1 MSSLVKNENKTK
13 ASKNGL
19 VAARIQLNSNY
30 EKLINDNK
38 NVNEHIKKLE
48 DLNQKAFDNK
58 LIFIKENAINRASYN
73 TKKKTIDLKR
83 DILSA
88 TANSNKKKD
97 NENFNKTQL
106 KMQEIV
112 NKNPEIYGNILN
124 LNKCENQLLS
134 NNLIKNNSNFFF
146 KFSKI
151 NFKNK
156 IRIEICWANGA
167 RIQ

>member
-19 VAARIQLNSNY
+19 ITARIQLNSNY
-30 EKLINDNK
+30 EKLVNDNK

-48 DLNQKAFDNK
+48 DANQKAFDNK

-88 TANSNKKKD
+88 TANTNKKKD
-97 NENFNKTQL
+97 NENFHKTQI

-146 KFSKI
+146 KF
-151 NFKNK
+151 
-156 IRIEICWANGA
+156 
-167 RIQ
+167 